1 MLQSVKGRVG
11 CLETA
16 SFSFFINQG
25 IQGVRIDASVINTMR
40 ENYV

>member
-1 MLQSVKGRVG
+1 MPQSVKGRAG

-16 SFSFFINQG
+16 SFSFFVNQA
-25 IQGVRIDASVINTMR
+25 IPGVRIDVSVIKTMR